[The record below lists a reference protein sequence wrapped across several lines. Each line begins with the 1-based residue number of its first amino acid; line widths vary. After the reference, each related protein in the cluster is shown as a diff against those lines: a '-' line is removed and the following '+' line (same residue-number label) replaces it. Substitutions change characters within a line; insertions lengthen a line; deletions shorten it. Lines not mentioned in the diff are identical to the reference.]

1 MSTTE
6 NDLANEPA
14 ISDATGQLDARFVLW
29 RVFCAEAGIPVD
41 TMPSELKGEQ
51 KERWEKIKDN
61 KLHKPTEET
70 PTKPM
75 TTES

>member
-6 NDLANEPA
+6 NDLPDESP

-29 RVFCAEAGIPVD
+29 RVFCTDAGIPVE

-51 KERWEKIKDN
+51 KERWDKMKVTQ
-61 KLHKPTEET
+61 LHQPTEQAPT
-70 PTKPM
+70 PPV